1 MRCLCVRRK
10 TSVEPGNG
18 KKEVD
23 VLAKKMLRRR
33 SRLECYCY
41 CCDDGCRE
49 DVLAWEKLR
58 SYMLTSVRRV
68 C

>member
-1 MRCLCVRRK
+1 MRVMWQK

-18 KKEVD
+18 EKEVK

-33 SRLECYCY
+33 LKLEFFCY
-41 CCDDGCRE
+41 CCDDGYRRSG
-49 DVLAWEKLR
+49 LGWEKLR

-68 C
+68 S